1 MGRPVWAR
9 DGLGAVCRGAEWLA
23 SMGVPRGRANRAG
36 GAGER
41 SVGIWAGV
49 AGGRAGG
56 GGWETGASKKQ
67 SLSGPEKNPD
77 LLCND
82 ACLEQPLKQA
92 LKQEKK

>member
-56 GGWETGASKKQ
+56 GGWETGGIQKTIPEWTRKK
-67 SLSGPEKNPD
+67 P
-77 LLCND
+77 
-82 ACLEQPLKQA
+82 
-92 LKQEKK
+92 

>member
-1 MGRPVWAR
+1 MRAA
-9 DGLGAVCRGAEWLA
+9 LGNGALA
-23 SMGVPRGRANRAG
+23 FGQAWQ
-36 GAGER
+36 AGELGEGDGKR
-41 SVGIWAGV
+41 
-49 AGGRAGG
+49 
-56 GGWETGASKKQ
+56 GASKKQ